1 LIREA
6 ISEEEGAMPIS
17 PALEPFRLSITLNN
31 AGTEVLVYATATGCG
46 IYLLQRIVV
55 CTGTANSSI
64 CRFFR
69 PGGAFDYVVGGA
81 QIEPNITIL
90 KASVPAMTSPF
101 EAFADGHY
109 IRIDRRATTPV
120 ETF

>member
-1 LIREA
+1 MLT
-6 ISEEEGAMPIS
+6 PS
-17 PALEPFRLSITLNN
+17 PEPFRLSL
-31 AGTEVLVYATATGCG
+31 TESNSGNELLVYAQATGCG

-55 CTGTANSSI
+55 CTQSGGSTI

-69 PGGAFDYVVGGA
+69 PGGSFDFEVGGA

-90 KASVPAMTSPF
+90 KARVPAPSGDYT
-101 EAFADGHY
+101 AYADGHY

-120 ETF
+120 ESF

>member
-1 LIREA
+1 
-6 ISEEEGAMPIS
+6 MPLTPS
-17 PALEPFRLSITLNN
+17 AEPFRISLSKSGN
-31 AGTEVLVYATATGCG
+31 EVLVYASATGCG

-55 CTGTANSSI
+55 CTQSAGSTI

-69 PGGAFDYVVGGA
+69 PGGFFDFEVGGA

-90 KASVPAMTSPF
+90 KARVPAPASPF
-101 EAFADGHY
+101 EAYADGHY

-120 ETF
+120 ESF